1 MLEFLMRI
9 TLRLI
14 LSLVLGI
21 SVCVFFFSYIQT
33 NTEKARLHSDL
44 ERRSGILAESLRE
57 SILYY
62 LETNSKAKIIQ
73 IVKKFGNRERLKGIA
88 VFDRNGEL
96 LALTPG
102 FKIKEEILS
111 DDVRNT
117 INEMVPRGRVIKV
130 DNRKLYFYTI
140 PVLSETEDETVLGV
154 LSIFQDATW
163 IDLRIQGLWKENIL
177 RFMIL
182 ALSVSIITV
191 IIVRWSVTGPIA
203 QIAEWVKI
211 LKSKGLRDGIEA
223 IPRVRGDILLPLITE
238 VKELARSFAIR
249 QINGQEDRPILSDSF
264 WTKENLRE
272 FIKQKL
278 GDKKLFLLSNR
289 EPYMHIRD
297 GKDIKCIVPPGGL
310 VTALDPVMRAC
321 GGIWIA
327 HGAGEADREVVSKDD
342 KIAVPPQDPAYS
354 LKRIWLTKDEEV
366 GYYYGFSN
374 EGLWPLCHIT
384 YVRPSFRLE
393 NWIEYQKV
401 NQRFAETLLEEI
413 KGEETPLV
421 LVQDYHLALVPLLIK
436 KKRPDAKIALFWHIP
451 WPNPEVF
458 GICPWGREI
467 LLGMLGADLIGF
479 HIQFYCNNFLETVD
493 RFLECKI
500 DWEHFSVERRGHSS
514 FVRPLPISVSVED
527 FSYNKQVD
535 HFREMIYK
543 EFGLEAQYVGVGVD
557 RIDYTKG
564 IPEKFLSIE
573 RFLDKYPDFVGKFTF
588 FQFAAPSRTHI
599 KQYREVIKE
608 SEDIAERINWKFGGR
623 NYRPIVFLKGHHDH
637 ARIVPFYKGA
647 HFCMVTSLH
656 DGMNLVAKEFVA
668 SRNDNDGVLILSQFT
683 GASRELKDSIIV
695 NPYDIEGMA
704 DAIYQALTMEEDERR
719 ERMTRMRN
727 LVSDHNIY
735 WWTKKLIE
743 TLLIL

>member
-327 HGAGEADREVVSKDD
+327 HGAGEADREVVGKDD

>member
-1 MLEFLMRI
+1 MRI
-9 TLRLI
+9 TLKLI

-33 NTEKARLHSDL
+33 NTEKAPLHSDL

-57 SILYY
+57 SILYS

-73 IVKKFGNRERLKGIA
+73 IVKKFGNRERLKRLT

-140 PVLSETEDETVLGV
+140 PVLSETDDEAVLGI

-163 IDLRIQGLWKENIL
+163 IYLRIQGLWKENIL
-177 RFMIL
+177 RLMIL
-182 ALSVSIITV
+182 GLSVSIITV
-191 IIVRWSVTGPIA
+191 IIVRCSVTGPIA
-203 QIAEWVKI
+203 QIAEWVKR
-211 LKSKGLRDGIEA
+211 LKSKGLGDEIEA
-223 IPRVRGDILLPLITE
+223 IPKVRGDILLPLITE

-249 QINGQEDRPILSDSF
+249 QINRQEDRPILSDSF

-289 EPYMHIRD
+289 EPYMHIGD
-297 GKDIKCIVPPGGL
+297 GKDIKCVVPPGGL
-310 VTALDPVMRAC
+310 VTALDPVMRAR

-342 KIAVPPQDPAYS
+342 KIAVPPQDPASS

-514 FVRPLPISVSVED
+514 FVRPLPISVSVDD
-527 FSYNKQVD
+527 FSDSKQVD

-543 EFGLEAQYVGVGVD
+543 ESGLEAQYVGIGVD

-564 IPEKFLSIE
+564 LPEKFLSIE
-573 RFLDKYPDFVGKFTF
+573 RFLDKYPDFVGKFTL

-599 KQYREVIKE
+599 KQYRELIKE
-608 SEDIAERINWKFGGR
+608 SEDIAERINWKFGGKK
-623 NYRPIVFLKGHHDH
+623 YMP
-637 ARIVPFYKGA
+637 
-647 HFCMVTSLH
+647 
-656 DGMNLVAKEFVA
+656 
-668 SRNDNDGVLILSQFT
+668 VLFF
-683 GASRELKDSIIV
+683 
-695 NPYDIEGMA
+695 EG
-704 DAIYQALTMEEDERR
+704 
-719 ERMTRMRN
+719 
-727 LVSDHNIY
+727 SP
-735 WWTKKLIE
+735 
-743 TLLIL
+743 